1 MKKGIIEI
9 NRSCSEIESRYN
21 KQSITIVMTMKSE
34 VDNFY
39 EKNKTLLVDWWWCIR
54 HHVRR
59 ANKTQQRSYCNK
71 INFCVF
77 STSREQSTWR
87 PIKKS
92 VPQGRHVEPH
102 HQRPG
107 VFLLSRTTLR
117 SHPPRHT
124 TFADRRPDSL
134 RSRQNVPGAFFSIS
148 ISRNHF
154 SKTKKKR
161 KLKGK
166 KQKRAPLPHHAH
178 RGRCEGGGEETHD
191 FCFMSKHLPNC
202 SMRTHTLVF
211 T

>member
-34 VDNFY
+34 VYNFY

-87 PIKKS
+87 PIKKVS
-92 VPQGRHVEPH
+92 PRAVTWSPILSDRGCFCCREQPSAHTRHGI
-102 HQRPG
+102 Q
-107 VFLLSRTTLR
+107 LSPIVVRIAYDPVKT
-117 SHPPRHT
+117 SPEHFFP
-124 TFADRRPDSL
+124 
-134 RSRQNVPGAFFSIS
+134 SRFPEIIS
-148 ISRNHF
+148 QKR
-154 SKTKKKR
+154 KKK
-161 KLKGK
+161 
-166 KQKRAPLPHHAH
+166 
-178 RGRCEGGGEETHD
+178 E
-191 FCFMSKHLPNC
+191 S
-202 SMRTHTLVF
+202 
-211 T
+211 